1 MKICDRN
8 KFPQAYLPYFF
19 IEILIFL
26 SFLYCFIS
34 SLHFFK
40 YLPKVHSPEGKVH
53 LYRVCVHVAERGAEH
68 RHPMEGDHST

>member
-34 SLHFFK
+34 SL